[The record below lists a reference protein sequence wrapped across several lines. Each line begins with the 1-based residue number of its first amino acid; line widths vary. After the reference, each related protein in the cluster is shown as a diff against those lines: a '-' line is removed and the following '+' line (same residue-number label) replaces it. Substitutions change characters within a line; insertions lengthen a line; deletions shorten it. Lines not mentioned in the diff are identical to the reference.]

1 MKQCKPLAQAWLT
14 HMNITTWYGI
24 SWVSMESWHKLV
36 MLFWVSVD
44 VYKQGC
50 NQPLF
55 EIMYKYYFNPQ
66 RVHACL
72 ASHGK
77 HQRFEPVPKVCQCS
91 VQKSAKAQWRKTKK
105 EEKKK
110 RKKKKERKKK
120 HVWAVVM
127 IHPKMSGTMSTK
139 NCTEMWEICRK
150 NRCWWDGVGWIG
162 WFV

>member
-1 MKQCKPLAQAWLT
+1 
-14 HMNITTWYGI
+14 
-24 SWVSMESWHKLV
+24 

-55 EIMYKYYFNPQ
+55 EIMCKYYFNPQ

-91 VQKSAKAQWRKTKK
+91 VQKSAKAQW
-105 EEKKK
+105 KKK
-110 RKKKKERKKK
+110 KKKKERKERKK
-120 HVWAVVM
+120 GKKETTRM
-127 IHPKMSGTMSTK
+127 SRCDDSPKDVRNNEYK
-139 NCTEMWEICRK
+139 
-150 NRCWWDGVGWIG
+150 
-162 WFV
+162 

>member
-1 MKQCKPLAQAWLT
+1 
-14 HMNITTWYGI
+14 
-24 SWVSMESWHKLV
+24 

-110 RKKKKERKKK
+110 RKKRKKK
-120 HVWAVVM
+120 KGKKEKTRM
-127 IHPKMSGTMSTK
+127 SRCDDSPKDVRNNEYKELYRDVRDM
-139 NCTEMWEICRK
+139 
-150 NRCWWDGVGWIG
+150 
-162 WFV
+162 